1 MPVSIPVTL
10 LYGGLNALLVTLLGA
25 NVSRLRGT
33 RIGVDST
40 LPRELVRPVR
50 AHANAAEWVPLAVLL
65 LLALEL
71 SAAGTRFMLYLLGGT
86 FLLAGVIHAIG
97 VYRRSKLSVA
107 GASLNYALLL
117 VMSVWAIA
125 AHFAH

>member
-1 MPVSIPVTL
+1 
-10 LYGGLNALLVTLLGA
+10 
-25 NVSRLRGT
+25 
-33 RIGVDST
+33 
-40 LPRELVRPVR
+40 VR
-50 AHANAAEWVPLAVLL
+50 AHATAAEWVPLAVLL

-71 SAAGTRFMLYLLGGT
+71 SAAGTRFMLHLLGGT
-86 FLLAGVIHAIG
+86 FLLARVIHAIG